1 MNSKNLWYA
10 YQIDAD
16 DIDWGTGTY
25 DEDEATKWLE
35 ENPKGRVAVIEE
47 GDDPICVDEWYG
59 EEFEGYRHH

>member
-16 DIDWGTGTY
+16 DNDWGTGTY
-25 DEDEATKWLE
+25 DENEATKWLE

-47 GDDPICVDEWYG
+47 GDDPVCVDEWYG
-59 EEFEGYRHH
+59 EEFEGYRHP